1 MKLLVAWS
9 LEEYYDDP
17 NDKNFT
23 KKSKDL
29 ETGMVTNELNLS
41 TCVILSGKDLY
52 LFYILLK
59 LMVKYPGNP
68 L

>member
-1 MKLLVAWS
+1 MTLMIKILPRSPKIWKLS
-9 LEEYYDDP
+9 
-17 NDKNFT
+17 
-23 KKSKDL
+23 
-29 ETGMVTNELNLS
+29 GMVTNKLNLS

-59 LMVKYPGNP
+59 LMVKYLGNP